1 MPYTEVTTERNTMND
16 NPEWLRE
23 LQEDNLAHTRDIR
36 SLRENIERQAEE
48 IKVLQRQVQTLMSMN
63 SAQY

>member
-1 MPYTEVTTERNTMND
+1 MND